1 MLDGSES
8 PIGGS
13 CDAYLLISTQGDGQV
28 PNHSGGTLKFDG
40 TDVLGFCMTNSGAN
54 TAGLWH
60 RVLNGK
66 AEGMPGQALTS
77 LSASDDGETLY
88 LTTRSAFNV
97 DSASGGHSMVYR
109 YDFDTGE
116 FSGPFFSAP
125 ANGLADR
132 VDGLQVDGELP

>member
-1 MLDGSES
+1 M
-8 PIGGS
+8 
-13 CDAYLLISTQGDGQV
+13 
-28 PNHSGGTLKFDG
+28 
-40 TDVLGFCMTNSGAN
+40 LGFCLTQPGA
-54 TAGLWH
+54 TTMGKWT

-125 ANGLADR
+125 ANGLHDQ
-132 VDGLQVDGELP
+132 VDGLHVDGDLP